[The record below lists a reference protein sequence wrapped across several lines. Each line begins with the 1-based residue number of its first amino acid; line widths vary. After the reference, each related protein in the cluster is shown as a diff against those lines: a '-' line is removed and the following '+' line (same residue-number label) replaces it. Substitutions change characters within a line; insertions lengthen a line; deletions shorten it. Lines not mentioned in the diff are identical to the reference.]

1 MKKIIYTP
9 NATDKLRAINRD
21 ILLKYGSEKAK
32 EIVGKITK
40 RIRMLA
46 YHENMGQSV
55 QGMYGVSTDYR
66 YIFVQ
71 KNYVF
76 YSIENDFIRIINIYN
91 EKEDIMWLVFGIDT
105 EPQGTRDY
113 WGN

>member
-9 NATDKLRAINRD
+9 DATDKLRSINRD
-21 ILLKYGSEKAK
+21 ILLKYGSKKAK

-40 RIRMLA
+40 TIRMLA
-46 YHENMGQSV
+46 YNENMGQSV
-55 QGMYGVSTDYR
+55 EGMYGISTGYR
-66 YIFVQ
+66 YIYVQ

-76 YSIENDFIRIINIYN
+76 YDIEKDYIRVINIYN
-91 EKEDIMWLVFGIDT
+91 EKENVMWLLFGIDT
-105 EPQGTRDY
+105 EPEETKEY